1 MAHALQL
8 HEQRDHALAPAA
20 EMPLNE
26 IAHHLVRSG
35 FFRDAAS
42 VSQGVVKV
50 MYGRELGVG
59 PVTSMMGIHIVEGKP
74 ALSSNLVG
82 ARIKSSEKYDY
93 RVRERTDTLCRLEF
107 FERIGGKMESLG
119 FAEFSIEDARR
130 AKLAEKGVW
139 KSYPKSMLFSR
150 AMTDGARTHCPDV
163 FGGLTP
169 YTAEELGSDTVDEYG
184 GYTGSEPAERPLKP
198 ERFNVAP
205 GVQGSG
211 PDAPQAQEEPAPS
224 QAEVRRN
231 WLRHQFRET
240 PELMFQLDGK
250 AHNLAGY
257 VRANAANLKADD
269 ELVGRVAVAVRD
281 AAVPLAAPEPEP
293 AAETEIV
300 DVEEEGAQEKTPIER
315 INATYF
321 ACLGEH
327 QPGMSDE
334 DRHAF
339 QSAQIGKESTK
350 EWGMG
355 DYERA
360 ILLVR
365 QGAAGAYQLPF

>member
-1 MAHALQL
+1 
-8 HEQRDHALAPAA
+8 
-20 EMPLNE
+20 MPLNE

-93 RVRERTDTLCRLEF
+93 RVRERTDQLCRLEF